1 MSVGLAL
8 IWWLKKI
15 LKKGILMAFKG
26 QKKSLKVGDDTNFPN
41 SFNDFHLIIASTA
54 FSQRNAIETA
64 ILNT

>member
-1 MSVGLAL
+1 MAL
-8 IWWLKKI
+8 
-15 LKKGILMAFKG
+15 KG

-64 ILNT
+64 ILSINLCL